1 MIKKL
6 IMGVITILLVVFTI
20 LIIKNGISI
29 GSFEIYGISELKKAN
44 DNLDTKI
51 NIANNLTGV
60 DYPKKISELNEVSKK
75 LTSKKQE
82 YSNLTTNSTETQLKE
97 ISELKEYEIE
107 YLWTKVGNYATNEGV
122 KIKMDVTTAEGGEK
136 SEDGRMMYDLKFLVD
151 GSYIGISNFIKN
163 IENDTFLEFNIDN
176 FSMKKGND
184 ENSLNAGFVV
194 KNVPINLNELTEP
207 EEEND

>member
-29 GSFEIYGISELKKAN
+29 GNFEIYGISELKKAN

-163 IENDTFLEFNIDN
+163 IENDTFLEFNIES

-207 EEEND
+207 EDEND

>member
-29 GSFEIYGISELKKAN
+29 GNFEIYGISELKKAN

-184 ENSLNAGFVV
+184 ENSLNVGFVV